1 MWLYWTA
8 ESIQLILISLLV
20 QKELGLILISYI
32 MLLQLLANFLPMK
45 STKTFVCSPGLN
57 CVFNTNVCIA
67 VKQHKFFY
75 RNLHC
80 IYTFFLLGS
89 KDENKS
95 GIVVCYI
102 EHTSPIKK
110 KGTLRYLNCSLQATS
125 SGVQVAVCFSPER
138 KEAFDTL
145 ERQRRP
151 VKLSKYA
158 IINKHGQQT
167 LSFKSIPM

>member
-1 MWLYWTA
+1 M
-8 ESIQLILISLLV
+8 QLIFYVIVLDSRKYSTHFILLLV
-20 QKELGLILISYI
+20 QRELGLILISYT
-32 MLLQLLANFLPMK
+32 MLLLLLANFLPMK
-45 STKTFVCSPGLN
+45 STKTFVCSPAL
-57 CVFNTNVCIA
+57 T
-67 VKQHKFFY
+67 VKQHRFLY

-95 GIVVCYI
+95 DIVCYKK
-102 EHTSPIKK
+102 HTSHTKK
-110 KGTLRYLNCSLQATS
+110 KGTLRYFNCSLQTTS
-125 SGVQVAVCFSPER
+125 SGVQVAVCFSTER

-145 ERQRRP
+145 ERQRSP

-158 IINKHGQQT
+158 TSNKHGQQT